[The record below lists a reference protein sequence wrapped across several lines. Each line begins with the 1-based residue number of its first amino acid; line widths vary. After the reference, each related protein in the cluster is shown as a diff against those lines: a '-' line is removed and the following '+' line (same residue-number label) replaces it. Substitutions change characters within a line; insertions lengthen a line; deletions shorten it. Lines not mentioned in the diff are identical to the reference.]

1 MSLILT
7 AVCCCEE
14 QSDEAISMELHGVR
28 DCFASLAMTSYILRA
43 YLGNMQLDVSDM
55 RLR

>member
-28 DCFASLAMTSYILRA
+28 DCFARNDFLYFASLFRKHATICERYEA
-43 YLGNMQLDVSDM
+43 
-55 RLR
+55 